1 MAVDKQVE
9 GKAWR
14 PSETLGHRPGEGQG
28 KPAPHLGMGGGRW
41 PGQKFV
47 WESGMHWIFLKQK

>member
-28 KPAPHLGMGGGRW
+28 KPAPHLGMGGGQVAW
-41 PGQKFV
+41 AEVCVGIWHALDF
-47 WESGMHWIFLKQK
+47 S